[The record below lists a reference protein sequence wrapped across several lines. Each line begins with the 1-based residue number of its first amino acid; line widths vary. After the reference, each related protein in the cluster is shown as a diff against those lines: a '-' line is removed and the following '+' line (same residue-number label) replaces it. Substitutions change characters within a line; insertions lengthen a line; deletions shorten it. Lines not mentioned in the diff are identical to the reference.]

1 MSGRREHD
9 TEIYTKLEGKI
20 KDYPE
25 LVRGFYR
32 YMRSEDHTAMTIR
45 GYVRSIIMYTDWVAE
60 NEGVYLD
67 EDYVQSVKK
76 QDIVAFM
83 ESTRYRTLPN
93 GEVKENGAGVRATR
107 LSALLKFYDYLIDCE
122 IITVNPCSRVK
133 KPRDNKELPVTYL
146 TETEINRMRRCI
158 IASKDMMWRRDLCI
172 LTLGIR
178 TGLRETALVEI
189 DIPDIDFETGE
200 IRVIEK
206 RRLTRTVYIGD
217 DTMRLIKEW
226 MLDRKKILGDVQTD
240 ALFISNRRERMNQK
254 SVWYMIKKYSKEAGI
269 KKNIT
274 PHKMR
279 ATCATTTYKKTGDI
293 YLTASVLGHK
303 NLANTKRYT
312 SIDEAKIKDITSK
325 LDRI

>member
-9 TEIYTKLEGKI
+9 TEIFAKI
-20 KDYPE
+20 EERIKNYPD
-25 LVRGFYR
+25 LVKGFYR
-32 YMRSEDHTAMTIR
+32 YMRSEDFTAMTTR
-45 GYVRSIIMYTDWVAE
+45 GYIRSIIMYTNWVADTD
-60 NEGVYLD
+60 GSYLD
-67 EDYVQSVKK
+67 EDYVKTVKK
-76 QDIVAFM
+76 QDIVSFM
-83 ESTRYRTLPN
+83 ESTRYRTLAN

-122 IITVNPCSRVK
+122 IITQNPCSRVK
-133 KPRDNKELPVTYL
+133 KPRDNKELVVTYL

-158 IASKDMMWRRDLCI
+158 IASKGMMRKRDLCI

-178 TGLRETALVEI
+178 TGLRETALAEI
-189 DIPDIDFETGE
+189 DISDIDFEAGE
-200 IRVIEK
+200 IKVVEK
-206 RRLTRTVYIGD
+206 RRLARTVYIGS
-217 DTMRLIKEW
+217 DTIKIIKEW
-226 MLDRKKILGDVQTD
+226 MADRAKILDGIETE
-240 ALFISNRRERMNQK
+240 ALFISTRRERMNQW
-254 SVWYMIKKYSKEAGI
+254 SIWYMIKKYAKEAGI

-312 SIDEAKIKDITSK
+312 NIDEAKIKDITSK
-325 LDRI
+325 LDKI